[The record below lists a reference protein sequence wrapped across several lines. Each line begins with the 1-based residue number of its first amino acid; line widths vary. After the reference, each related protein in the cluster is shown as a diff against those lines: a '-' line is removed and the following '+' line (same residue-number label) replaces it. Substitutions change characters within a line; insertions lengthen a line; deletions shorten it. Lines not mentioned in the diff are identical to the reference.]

1 MLRKWRRSRLEC
13 DRLKYIHQCGIVNH
27 LLRSSK
33 EAYYSKFVK
42 ENSSDSRKLF
52 KSVNML
58 LYRNSDACYPTAK
71 SDSDLACAFADFFM
85 QKIDRL
91 RSEIGKSATDLTT
104 ISETVQCFSGE
115 MKLQSFKSLTN
126 NEVLRLIKS
135 GTIKSCSLDPLP
147 ASIMTKCCHALLPI
161 LTRIVNLS
169 LATGEMPDNLKC
181 AMLRPLLKKP
191 TADHKVFA
199 NFRPVS
205 NLKYIS
211 KLIEKAV
218 AVQLND
224 HLALNDL
231 HVPFQ
236 SAYRSCH
243 STESAL
249 MKVHNDIMMSL
260 DNGNCVILVLLDLSA
275 AFDTVNHD
283 LLLSRLEKR
292 FGITGTVLDWFKSY
306 LCCRTQ
312 FVNINQSHST
322 KRDLLVGVPQGS
334 VLGPLLYLLYT
345 APISDVIAS
354 RQLNYHLYADD
365 TQLYLAFKTDDVN
378 LAIDRVVSCV
388 SEISCWMERN
398 DLKLNP
404 DKTEI
409 LLIHSRFREGPALD
423 HMQFGDE
430 RISISDKVTS
440 LGVIVDKHMTFD
452 AQIDHVCKSS
462 INHLRNLFRIR
473 RYLDVSAASAV
484 IHAFI
489 TTRLDYCNHL
499 YFGLPRYKVKKLQQI
514 QNIAARYV
522 TCARKYDHITPV
534 LEQLHWLPVS
544 YRIVFKHLL
553 FVYKSLNGLCPQYLR
568 NLLEHRKSARSLRS
582 NFQDLLIQP
591 TCKTKT
597 YGDRA
602 FSVCGP
608 KIWNTV
614 PLEIRQSSTVVL
626 FKKKLKTFLFTRFIE
641 SNSLSYF

>member
-1 MLRKWRRSRLEC
+1 
-13 DRLKYIHQCGIVNH
+13 
-27 LLRSSK
+27 
-33 EAYYSKFVK
+33 
-42 ENSSDSRKLF
+42 
-52 KSVNML
+52 ML
-58 LYRNSDACYPTAK
+58 LYRNSDACYPSAK
-71 SDSDLACAFADFFM
+71 SDTDLAGAFAGFFM

-91 RSEIGKSATDLTT
+91 RSEIGRFATELTR
-104 ISETVQCFSGE
+104 ISETRQCFSGE

-135 GTIKSCSLDPLP
+135 ETIKSCSLVPLP
-147 ASIMTKCCHALLPI
+147 ASIMTKCCHAFLPM
-161 LTRIVNLS
+161 LTRIINLS
-169 LATGEMPDNLKC
+169 LATGEMPEDLKC

-199 NFRPVS
+199 NFRSVS
-205 NLKYIS
+205 NLKYTS

-224 HLALNDL
+224 HLACNDL

-249 MKVHNDIMMSL
+249 MRVHNYIMISV
-260 DNGNCVILVLLDLSA
+260 DNGNCVMLALVLLDLSA

-292 FGITGTVLDWFKSY
+292 FGITGTVLNWFKSD

-312 FVNINQSHST
+312 FVSINQSHST

-365 TQLYLAFKTDDVN
+365 TQLYLAFKTDDGN

-388 SEISCWMERN
+388 SEISCWMEQN

-404 DKTEI
+404 DKTDI

-423 HMQFGDE
+423 YLQFRDE

-452 AQIDHVCKSS
+452 DQIDHVC
-462 INHLRNLFRIR
+462 
-473 RYLDVSAASAV
+473 
-484 IHAFI
+484 
-489 TTRLDYCNHL
+489 
-499 YFGLPRYKVKKLQQI
+499 
-514 QNIAARYV
+514 
-522 TCARKYDHITPV
+522 
-534 LEQLHWLPVS
+534 
-544 YRIVFKHLL
+544 
-553 FVYKSLNGLCPQYLR
+553 
-568 NLLEHRKSARSLRS
+568 
-582 NFQDLLIQP
+582 
-591 TCKTKT
+591 
-597 YGDRA
+597 
-602 FSVCGP
+602 
-608 KIWNTV
+608 
-614 PLEIRQSSTVVL
+614 
-626 FKKKLKTFLFTRFIE
+626 
-641 SNSLSYF
+641 